1 MDIIQKIL
9 NHKSFKNKPPILFH
23 LGASGSL
30 HPAFLK
36 LKNYSVIVGVDGD
49 ERDFDKEKTSK
60 NIKISQII
68 SDKKGK
74 QKFYLTKS
82 PHCSSLLKPKFSEL
96 NQWTFKNK
104 FLISKT
110 IKVNTTTI
118 NQLLNNLKINYIDY
132 YISDSQGVDLRV
144 FKSVKKEI
152 QKNIT
157 AVEFEPGLKDFYEK
171 EDKIYDILKYMN
183 KDYYIE
189 DIRFGTTIK
198 GNVKNFGFFSK
209 LITKILY
216 MINKKSKIYTNLVFF
231 RSVKKYNS
239 LNFRNL
245 LFYLTLLIVN
255 KRFLEVINII
265 DQVKSRDKI
274 LINVKQYCNF
284 KIFIGF
290 FLYTL
295 KSPYLIIKKIKN
307 YFYNE

>member
-1 MDIIQKIL
+1 MSIIQKIL

-49 ERDFDKEKTSK
+49 ERDFVNKKNSK
-60 NIKISQII
+60 SIKISQII

-74 QKFYLTKS
+74 KNFYLTKS
-82 PHCSSLLKPKFSEL
+82 PHCSSLLKPKLSEL
-96 NQWTFKNK
+96 NQWAFKNK
-104 FLISKT
+104 FLISR
-110 IKVNTTTI
+110 ILKVNTTTL
-118 NQLLNNLKINYIDY
+118 NQLFSSLKINYIDY
-132 YISDSQGVDLRV
+132 YISDSQGVDLRI
-144 FKSVKKEI
+144 FRSLKKKI

-171 EDKIYDILKYMN
+171 EDRIYDILKYMS

-198 GNVKNFGFFSK
+198 GNIKNFSFFSK
-209 LITKILY
+209 VINKILY
-216 MINKKSKIYTNLVFF
+216 MINKKSKIYANLVFF
-231 RSVKKYNS
+231 RIVKKYNS

-265 DQVKSRDKI
+265 DQIKYQDKI
-274 LINVKQYCNF
+274 LINIRQYCNF

-290 FLYTL
+290 FLYML
-295 KSPYLIIKKIKN
+295 KSPCIIIKKIKN
-307 YFYNE
+307 YFCNV